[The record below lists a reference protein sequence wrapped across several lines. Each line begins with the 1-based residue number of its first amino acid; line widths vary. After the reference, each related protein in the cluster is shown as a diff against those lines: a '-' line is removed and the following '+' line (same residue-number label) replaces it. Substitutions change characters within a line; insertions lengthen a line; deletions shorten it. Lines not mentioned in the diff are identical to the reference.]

1 MNNNPVV
8 TLCNCLLKGWMG
20 VSMAFTTI
28 FQYAHAN
35 AIRQAKVDVIEGPVR
50 VVAGIHSDA
59 EILRTKGGPPIFDE
73 AERSRYAL
81 VAGCRWVDK
90 IVTDVPY
97 NATLEI
103 LDQHN
108 IDFVVHG
115 NDIALDASGVDCL
128 STIKAMGRYKEFR
141 RTEGI
146 SSTLLLQRIMHPDWP
161 RPDPVPLMRLI
172 TEFANTISPRPEVID
187 LLPGTTNCHA
197 IPRPRNA
204 KVVYV
209 GGSWDCFG
217 SGHVEYLKRAKDLYP
232 ADIVLLVVGI
242 WSDED
247 VQEGTGEPPLL
258 ITAERA
264 LAVIQCKYCDALLL
278 NAPRH
283 MYASILVSLG
293 VDAVVMDDSGED
305 VSGVQTTAVIRP
317 IAGEECA
324 D

>member
-8 TLCNCLLKGWMG
+8 TLWLDGCFDG
-20 VSMAFTTI
+20 FH
-28 FQYAHAN
+28 YAHAN

-73 AERSRYAL
+73 AERYAL

-108 IDFVVHG
+108 I
-115 NDIALDASGVDCL
+115 
-128 STIKAMGRYKEFR
+128 
-141 RTEGI
+141 
-146 SSTLLLQRIMHPDWP
+146 DWP